1 MIYYSDYYEMLV
13 LKANHDV
20 IKNKVSFVNFY
31 FIFDECL
38 DEFLG
43 EFST

>member
-1 MIYYSDYYEMLV
+1 MIYYNINYEMLV

-20 IKNKVSFVNFY
+20 IKNNVRIVEFY
-31 FIFDECL
+31 FINNEYFG
-38 DEFLG
+38 EFLG